1 MQLSPLTASIGAEV
15 TGVAVTDAID
25 DGRLAARIRSRVR
38 WEPGT
43 LVFWDN
49 RCVQHLAVFDYHP
62 HVRRGER
69 VAICG
74 TERPQAHAGI

>member
-1 MQLSPLTASIGAEV
+1 MEAILTMLFTHISANPAFQC
-15 TGVAVTDAID
+15 
-25 DGRLAARIRSRVR
+25 RVR

-49 RCVQHLAVFDYHP
+49 RCVQHFAVFDYHP
-62 HVRRGER
+62 NVRRGER

-74 TERPQAHAGI
+74 GSRPQPAF